1 MIYTLLMKKKHLEI
15 ALEKVTGFE
24 KPSPF
29 LEQYTTPAP
38 IAAELLY
45 LAFMKG
51 DLTEGM
57 VYDLGC
63 GTGML
68 AIGAALLGAG
78 EVKGFDMDESAIKTA
93 QQNADRM
100 KVDVEFVCSPIEDV
114 SGCAKI
120 VVMNPPFGAQ
130 VKGSDRPFLVKA
142 LEVAD
147 VVYSIHNS
155 GSYEFIKRF
164 INPAVITE
172 RYHAGFPIR
181 RTFNFHKK
189 DIEVVDVEIY
199 RIENNR
205 Q

>member
-1 MIYTLLMKKKHLEI
+1 MKKKQLEI
-15 ALEKVTGFE
+15 MLEQVEGFSA
-24 KPSPF
+24 PSAF
-29 LEQYTTPAP
+29 LEQYATPAT

-68 AIGAALLGAG
+68 AIGASLLGDG
-78 EVKGFDMDESAIKTA
+78 EVKGFDMDASAIKKA
-93 QQNADRM
+93 RQNAQRL
-100 KVDVEFVCSPIEDV
+100 KVDVEFVCSRVEDV
-114 SGCAKI
+114 CGRAHTVI
-120 VVMNPPFGAQ
+120 MNPPFGAQ
-130 VKGSDRPFLVKA
+130 VKGSDRPFLTKA

-147 VVYSIHNS
+147 VVYSIHNF

-189 DIEVVDVEIY
+189 DIEVVNVEIY